1 MKNFNSNWDGVD
13 RKKTQPITEVTEAHD
28 NLTGYYDGARGGG
41 SPPTKRSKANSPK
54 ADSTFGVPS
63 YKSTDFSAMNKKTV
77 DVLVK
82 ELERIA
88 KYLDDQYDMA
98 PTARNSIKD
107 LVKTL
112 KTVK

>member
-13 RKKTQPITEVTEAHD
+13 RKNTKPNTQPTQPIKEAHD

-41 SPPTKRSKANSPK
+41 SPPTKRSKANSG
-54 ADSTFGVPS
+54 FGVPS
-63 YKSTDFSAMNKKTV
+63 YKSTDFSAMNKKTA

-88 KYLDDQYDMA
+88 NYLDDQYDMA
-98 PTARNSIKD
+98 PTARTSIKN

>member
-1 MKNFNSNWDGVD
+1 MKNFNSNWDGIV
-13 RKKTQPITEVTEAHD
+13 RKNTQPNTQPIKEAHD

-41 SPPTKRSKANSPK
+41 SPPTKRSKTNSG
-54 ADSTFGVPS
+54 FGVPS
-63 YKSTDFSAMNKKTV
+63 YKSTDFSAMNKKTA

-82 ELERIA
+82 ELNRIG
-88 KYLDDQYDMA
+88 KYLDPGYDMA
-98 PTARNSIKD
+98 SDALEDIKK